1 MKMVGPGG
9 MPRQSNFN
17 NLPLQTSASV
27 RIEPKGTFGAVTNRM
42 VTAPKSWGHTEQII
56 TDSADIK
63 HIPQNRPCEA
73 MAIQTL
79 GVRSLEIYDAINKCY
94 DSDQLDETV
103 RLLWKGYLAGS
114 IGEGEAEYLTS
125 TIERRRPL
133 GHRTAPGHTTPLGKL
148 AARIG
153 SRFTPRQCPRSPDRK
168 ASRDRRRMLGGSS
181 ALPDNLR
188 LPYTEGQRS
197 VLCIVAGEVKR
208 QGICDF
214 PIDKITALAGVCR
227 TTVQTTMHEARRL
240 GHIKITERPHPG
252 RKSLPNIIEIISPEW
267 RAWIGR
273 GPSAA
278 RLIGSNF
285 LKMVSTTKNTEVSKK
300 VAFNENEQGSG
311 DESFRR
317 TCAFAAKTVLAGA
330 ERGPCGWRGQH
341 GRA

>member
-1 MKMVGPGG
+1 VVGSGG

-73 MAIQTL
+73 MATQTL

-103 RLLWKGYLAGS
+103 RLLWKGYVAGS
-114 IGEGEAEYLTS
+114 IGEGEATYLAS
-125 TIERRRPL
+125 IIDSRHPL
-133 GHRTAPGHTTPLGKL
+133 GRHTAPGHATPLGKV
-148 AARIG
+148 AGRIG
-153 SRFTPRQCPRSPDRK
+153 SRFTPRQRPRSPDRR

-181 ALPDNLR
+181 ALPVNLR
-188 LPYTEGQRS
+188 LPYSEGQRS

-214 PIDKITALAGVCR
+214 PIDKIAALAGVCR

-240 GHIKITERPHPG
+240 GHIKITERPRPG
-252 RKSLPNIIEIISPEW
+252 RKSLPNIVEIISPEW
-267 RAWIGR
+267 LAWIR
-273 GPSAA
+273 RKPPAA

-285 LKMVSTTKNTEVSKK
+285 SKMVSTTKNTEVSKK
-300 VAFNENEQGSG
+300 VAFNENEQGRG

-317 TCAFAAKTVLAGA
+317 TSTFAAKPMLASA
-330 ERGPCGWRGQH
+330 ERGPCGHR
-341 GRA
+341 RT